1 MTERQGT
8 RTQRRY
14 RELAYREA
22 DGVSVRL
29 LWDSLEDEV
38 LVSVR
43 DHRGGDGFVVVA
55 PRHGALGAFHHPY
68 ATRLL
73 DRDPQPAVAHDA
85 VDSPSK
91 PYA

>member
-1 MTERQGT
+1 MTERQDT

-14 RELAYREA
+14 RELACREA
-22 DGVSVRL
+22 NGVSVRL

-43 DHRGGDGFVVVA
+43 DHRGGGGFVVVA
-55 PRHGALGAFHHPY
+55 SRHDALGAFHHPY

-73 DRDPQPAVAHDA
+73 DRHPQPAVAHRP
-85 VDSPSK
+85 VDSPTRPS
-91 PYA
+91 A